1 MWCPCSK
8 AYREAVAGGREPAA
22 IPPRTPAEPSGGAPG
37 AAGLDGHR
45 GGAIPF
51 TFEEVA
57 TAGIRTLERVPA
69 AAKPQVSAL
78 FETVLRA
85 ATDDA
90 GWLRAYAF
98 APLVLAT
105 THRGGRKAVTEAL
118 RRRVRLWR
126 AGQLDT
132 LWAEARAVSAGKAE
146 RRARRRTYPVADDVD
161 NRLELQTDVESV
173 DDLDGA
179 TVRQV
184 LRRARDRC
192 YSRAV
197 SALSAAQTA
206 PADDATLAALME
218 LHPPAPELP
227 DDRSL
232 RPVAV
237 AKPSPGVIRRVLK
250 KMPKG
255 TAAGPSGLSAQ
266 HLLDLWD
273 VSGSFKEAVADAV
286 WALSSG
292 RVAAAARPYLFGARL
307 VPLVKKSGGIRPIA
321 CGEILRRVAG
331 KVLASDRAIKDL
343 GANVLLRSGQVGVSV
358 KAGADAG
365 VHAIRRV
372 AALYRDRD
380 VTDRGILQID
390 FANAFNMLRREAIIR
405 SVNRHAPQLLGY
417 ALAAYE
423 KHSALVVGD
432 REISSECGVQQGDPL
447 GPLLFS
453 LALHDVV
460 VPPSPE
466 EQPPVPA
473 ALASSQ
479 VPADSA
485 SATPVRDS
493 GQPEPA
499 GAIGGQPTP
508 PVPAQAPGS
517 GDPAASPPPA
527 GSSAARGAPE
537 GALSQAELDLLTFFL
552 DDGAAGGELDSLGR
566 WLRDFEDRATAVGLR
581 LNRGKCR
588 LSVAPGAT
596 IPEALQGIETCPL
609 DEIQHL
615 GVPCGSPEKMRVFVE
630 EAAKGAER
638 KMRMIASLPDA
649 HVALTLLK
657 FCAGFVSVVH
667 LMRAVGAVFD
677 FAGIDQATQ
686 SCLATIT
693 GIETDASAWALA
705 SLPVRLGGLG
715 LHSCADTA
723 AIAHIAATFD
733 GEACLSSLVTPYV
746 LPHAMLLNEDDT
758 FLASLEDPRLAPF
771 DSVLEKIQDVL
782 QARDNYG
789 GRGQKV
795 WSTTVHGERRKALL
809 DSMTEELGRSGQLQ
823 GPALA
828 LKQVQIRARIQSCSG
843 QHASAWLYGNAEADP
858 RLWLS
863 PAELA
868 VAIRLRLGLPIA
880 PMPSICRLCGTGSAD
895 VDGVHARS
903 CFSGGRRTR
912 MHNALRDVIADF
924 ARRGLLAPAVERPVF
939 SNTERKR
946 PDISY
951 VRDGTTVVLD
961 VAVTFPLQPSN
972 PQYAKRAAEK
982 PGGAATAYATAVK
995 EGKYRGIIDNE
1006 PNPREWLA
1014 VPLVVDTFGA
1024 WVAALYRDR
1033 DVTDRGIL
1041 QIDFANA
1048 FNMLRREAVIRSV
1061 NRHAPQ
1067 LLGYALAAYE
1077 KHSALVVGDRG
1088 ISSECGVQQGDP
1100 LGPLLFSL
1108 ALHDV
1113 VVPPSPEEQPPVP
1126 AALASSQ
1133 APADSALATPAR
1145 DSGQP
1150 EPPDAIGGQP
1160 TPSVPAQAPGSGDPA
1175 ASPPPAGSSA
1185 TRGAPEGALGQA
1197 ELDLLTFFLDDGAAG
1212 GELDSLGR
1220 WLRDFEDRATAV
1232 GLSLNRGKCRLSV
1245 GPGATIP
1252 EALQGIETCPLDEI
1266 QHLGVPCGSPEKMRV
1281 FVEEAAK
1288 GAERKMRMI
1297 ASLPDA
1303 HVALTLLKF
1312 CAGFVSVVHLMRA
1325 VGAVFDFAGIDLA
1338 TQSCLATITG
1348 IETDASAWAL
1358 ASLPVRLGGLGL
1370 HSCAD
1375 TAAIAHIAA
1384 TFDGEACLSSLVT
1397 PYVLPHA
1404 MLLDEDDTFLASL
1417 EDPRLAPF
1425 DSVLEKIQDV
1435 LQARDNYGGRGQ
1447 KVWSATA
1454 HDERRKALIDAMTEE
1469 LGRSGQLQGSALAL
1483 KQVQI
1488 RARIQSCSG
1497 QHASAWLYGNAE
1509 ADPRLWLSPA
1519 ELAVAIRL
1527 RLGLPIAPT
1536 PSICR
1541 LCGTGSADVDG
1552 VHARSCFSGGR
1563 RTRMHNALRDVIADF
1578 ARRGLLAPAVERP
1591 VFSNTERKRPD
1602 ISYVR
1607 DGTTVVLDVAVT
1619 FPLQPSNPQYAKR
1632 AAEKPGGAATAYA
1645 TAVKEGKYRGIIDN
1659 EPNPREWL
1667 AVPLVVDT
1675 FGAWCPG
1682 ALTELRQI
1690 ARKSALR
1697 EDRTASA
1704 ACQDFFHQL
1713 SFQHASAWL
1722 YGNAEADPRLW
1733 LSPAELAVAIR
1744 LRLGLP
1750 IAPMPSICRLCG
1762 TGSADVDGVHA
1773 RSCFS
1778 GGRRTRMHN
1787 ALRDVIADFARRG
1800 LLAPAVERP
1809 VFSNTER
1816 KRPGQCET

>member
-1 MWCPCSK
+1 
-8 AYREAVAGGREPAA
+8 
-22 IPPRTPAEPSGGAPG
+22 
-37 AAGLDGHR
+37 
-45 GGAIPF
+45 
-51 TFEEVA
+51 
-57 TAGIRTLERVPA
+57 
-69 AAKPQVSAL
+69 
-78 FETVLRA
+78 
-85 ATDDA
+85 
-90 GWLRAYAF
+90 
-98 APLVLAT
+98 
-105 THRGGRKAVTEAL
+105 
-118 RRRVRLWR
+118 

-343 GANVLLRSGQVGVSV
+343 GANVLLRSGQVGVCV

-432 REISSECGVQQGDPL
+432 RRISSECGVQQGDPL

-466 EQPPVPA
+466 DQLPVPA
-473 ALASSQ
+473 ASSQ
-479 VPADSA
+479 APADPA
-485 SATPVRDS
+485 PATQARDS
-493 GQPEPA
+493 GQPEPP
-499 GAIGGQPTP
+499 GAIEGQPTP
-508 PVPAQAPGS
+508 LVPAQAPGS

-527 GSSAARGAPE
+527 GSSATRGAPE
-537 GALSQAELDLLTFFL
+537 GALGQAELDLLTFFL
-552 DDGAAGGELDSLGR
+552 DDGAAGGSSTPSAAGCGTSKTGR
-566 WLRDFEDRATAVGLR
+566 Q
-581 LNRGKCR
+581 R

-596 IPEALQGIETCPL
+596 IPEALQGIETRPL

-630 EAAKGAER
+630 EAAKNAER

-657 FCAGFVSVVH
+657 FCAGLVSVVH

-677 FAGIDQATQ
+677 FACIDQATQ

-733 GEACLSSLVTPYV
+733 GEACLPSLVTPYV
-746 LPHAMLLNEDDT
+746 LPHAMLLDEDDT
-758 FLASLEDPRLAPF
+758 FLASLDDPRLAPF
-771 DSVLEKIQDVL
+771 ETVLEMIHNAL

-795 WSTTVHGERRKALL
+795 WSATVHDERRKALII
-809 DSMTEELGRSGQLQ
+809 SMTEELGRSGQLQ
-823 GPALA
+823 GSALA
-828 LKQVQIRARIQSCSG
+828 LKQVQVRARIQSCSG

-858 RLWLS
+858 KLWLS

-880 PMPSICRLCGTGSAD
+880 PM
-895 VDGVHARS
+895 
-903 CFSGGRRTR
+903 
-912 MHNALRDVIADF
+912 
-924 ARRGLLAPAVERPVF
+924 
-939 SNTERKR
+939 
-946 PDISY
+946 
-951 VRDGTTVVLD
+951 
-961 VAVTFPLQPSN
+961 
-972 PQYAKRAAEK
+972 
-982 PGGAATAYATAVK
+982 
-995 EGKYRGIIDNE
+995 
-1006 PNPREWLA
+1006 
-1014 VPLVVDTFGA
+1014 
-1024 WVAALYRDR
+1024 
-1033 DVTDRGIL
+1033 
-1041 QIDFANA
+1041 
-1048 FNMLRREAVIRSV
+1048 
-1061 NRHAPQ
+1061 
-1067 LLGYALAAYE
+1067 
-1077 KHSALVVGDRG
+1077 
-1088 ISSECGVQQGDP
+1088 
-1100 LGPLLFSL
+1100 
-1108 ALHDV
+1108 
-1113 VVPPSPEEQPPVP
+1113 
-1126 AALASSQ
+1126 
-1133 APADSALATPAR
+1133 
-1145 DSGQP
+1145 
-1150 EPPDAIGGQP
+1150 
-1160 TPSVPAQAPGSGDPA
+1160 
-1175 ASPPPAGSSA
+1175 
-1185 TRGAPEGALGQA
+1185 
-1197 ELDLLTFFLDDGAAG
+1197 
-1212 GELDSLGR
+1212 
-1220 WLRDFEDRATAV
+1220 
-1232 GLSLNRGKCRLSV
+1232 
-1245 GPGATIP
+1245 
-1252 EALQGIETCPLDEI
+1252 
-1266 QHLGVPCGSPEKMRV
+1266 
-1281 FVEEAAK
+1281 
-1288 GAERKMRMI
+1288 
-1297 ASLPDA
+1297 
-1303 HVALTLLKF
+1303 
-1312 CAGFVSVVHLMRA
+1312 
-1325 VGAVFDFAGIDLA
+1325 
-1338 TQSCLATITG
+1338 
-1348 IETDASAWAL
+1348 
-1358 ASLPVRLGGLGL
+1358 
-1370 HSCAD
+1370 
-1375 TAAIAHIAA
+1375 
-1384 TFDGEACLSSLVT
+1384 
-1397 PYVLPHA
+1397 
-1404 MLLDEDDTFLASL
+1404 
-1417 EDPRLAPF
+1417 
-1425 DSVLEKIQDV
+1425 
-1435 LQARDNYGGRGQ
+1435 
-1447 KVWSATA
+1447 
-1454 HDERRKALIDAMTEE
+1454 
-1469 LGRSGQLQGSALAL
+1469 
-1483 KQVQI
+1483 
-1488 RARIQSCSG
+1488 
-1497 QHASAWLYGNAE
+1497 
-1509 ADPRLWLSPA
+1509 
-1519 ELAVAIRL
+1519 
-1527 RLGLPIAPT
+1527 

-1713 SFQHASAWL
+1713 SFQVLDDRVDELGRNVKADKVDSK
-1722 YGNAEADPRLW
+1722 AEF
-1733 LSPAELAVAIR
+1733 VAIR
-1744 LRLGLP
+1744 ADIDKVAEQCAERTKKVVEY
-1750 IAPMPSICRLCG
+1750 MDSIFGKWKETVEPRKAEKRQAVDPHPPQPAKKASKNAD
-1762 TGSADVDGVHA
+1762 GSDILDMDTDDG
-1773 RSCFS
+1773 C
-1778 GGRRTRMHN
+1778 
-1787 ALRDVIADFARRG
+1787 
-1800 LLAPAVERP
+1800 
-1809 VFSNTER
+1809 
-1816 KRPGQCET
+1816 